1 MKKALLTLALIATTA
16 LSDAQVLR
24 NNFFN
29 QCKEGESIEKAAY
42 TSKKAPLNK
51 DMWSAAFS
59 EKEPYIGE
67 SPVAGKELSYKGYN
81 EKGLSITM
89 GGLPKESNFRPSI
102 YGLESGKTY
111 STGTYYLSFLANF
124 SKFKA
129 NKGITDFITT
139 ITNYTIGGRCGFVFA
154 ANKGDKLKFGVGIK
168 KQRATTTATYDLN
181 ATHLIVLK
189 IDFDKNQA
197 SLFVDPELKDKEPA
211 ADAVATEEGA
221 LKSGIKGIMFKN
233 RNNYAG
239 NIGNFRFTDSWAGVI
254 GK

>member
-1 MKKALLTLALIATTA
+1 MKKVLLALA
-16 LSDAQVLR
+16 LVASASLSNAQVLR
-24 NNFFN
+24 NNFLN
-29 QCKEGESIEKAAY
+29 GCNEGEPIEKAAY
-42 TSKKAPLNK
+42 TAKKAPINK
-51 DMWSAAFS
+51 DVWSAAFS

-89 GGLPKESNFRPSI
+89 GGLPEGANFRPSI
-102 YGLESGKTY
+102 YGLESGRTY
-111 STGTYYLSFLANF
+111 STGTYYLSFLVNF
-124 SKFKA
+124 SKFKS
-129 NKGITDFITT
+129 KGNIDFIST
-139 ITNYTIGGRCGFVFA
+139 ITNHAVGVSRGFIFA
-154 ANKGDKLKFGVGIK
+154 SNQGNKLKFGVGIH
-168 KQRATTTATYDLN
+168 KQRAVTTTTYDLN

-189 IDFDKNQA
+189 IDFDKGQA

-211 ADAVATEEGA
+211 ANAVATEEGA
-221 LKSGIKGIMFKN
+221 LKAGIKGIMFKN